1 MCLCAW
7 PPKRATLQY
16 YEAYLSFP
24 DNPGLVSRSVHRQTI
39 AALQSVQARKTAGV
53 LKPAP
58 IVLPTTLE
66 NSYSGYASLK
76 TFATECSKLTTA
88 NPTL

>member
-1 MCLCAW
+1 M
-7 PPKRATLQY
+7 
-16 YEAYLSFP
+16 
-24 DNPGLVSRSVHRQTI
+24 SRGERRQTI
-39 AALQSVQARKTAGV
+39 AALQTVQVRKTAGV

-58 IVLPTTLE
+58 DVLPTTLE

-76 TFATECSKLTTA
+76 TFATECSKLPAA

>member
-1 MCLCAW
+1 
-7 PPKRATLQY
+7 
-16 YEAYLSFP
+16 
-24 DNPGLVSRSVHRQTI
+24 
-39 AALQSVQARKTAGV
+39 VQARKTAGV